1 MPVRRKNR
9 YFAGHVFN
17 FAPNQQL
24 GRTQGTYVNMHN
36 LLSDCPKHERDNS
49 HMDAYK
55 MWKTFDRVDHESVDV
70 LFPRARREAVE
81 RNNEG
86 VRQSREM
93 LNNISE
99 AVLYLAKQ
107 ELAFRGHDESSTSL
121 NQGNYRQLLKS
132 FGKLD
137 SVFDR
142 RLHGRLQDSERPDS
156 GGGGGGC
163 YRYVS
168 RCPK

>member
-1 MPVRRKNR
+1 
-9 YFAGHVFN
+9 
-17 FAPNQQL
+17 
-24 GRTQGTYVNMHN
+24 
-36 LLSDCPKHERDNS
+36 
-49 HMDAYK
+49 MDAYK
-55 MWKTFDRVDHESVDV
+55 MWKAFDRVDHESVDV
-70 LFPRARREAVE
+70 LFSRARREAVE
-81 RNNEG
+81 RYNEG
-86 VRQSREM
+86 VRQNREM

-121 NQGNYRQLLKS
+121 NQGNYRELLKS

-142 RLHGRLQDSERPDS
+142 RLHGR
-156 GGGGGGC
+156 GC
-163 YRYVS
+163 FYRYVS